1 MRNFRYAYHLRR
13 WALEGQGISSHVISW
28 ELGAVPLHIIV
39 HAAGMTDKVTL
50 DMSSTDYI
58 ADLRAEVAKW
68 WEAMT
73 IKRCQTNVSE
83 MRKKVEL

>member
-1 MRNFRYAYHLRR
+1 MFLCFRFAYHLRR
-13 WALEGQGISSHVISW
+13 WVLEGQGISSHVISW

-68 WEAMT
+68 WEAMFL
-73 IKRCQTNVSE
+73 KRCQSNVSE
-83 MRKKVEL
+83 FVVHKS